1 MAKVQNLELTGEVT
15 QECGN
20 GMFRVLLEASG
31 TEILCTI
38 SGKIRKNFIRILVG
52 DKVKVEVS
60 PYDLT
65 KGRIE
70 QRLSVNSNNSVSVK
84 KSTNKNKK
92 RK

>member
-15 QECGN
+15 QELGN
-20 GMFRVLLEASG
+20 GMFRVLLDTSG

-38 SGKIRKNFIRILVG
+38 SGKIRKNIIRILVG

-70 QRLSVNSNNSVSVK
+70 LRLLGDS
-84 KSTNKNKK
+84 NKNQENVKRSINKK
-92 RK
+92 QKL